1 MQRDLHTFYI
11 PVMGTAFT
19 IESPVK
25 VAKYGISSVI
35 SSVDDLL
42 IEKMRKFH
50 CALTG
55 NKYTP
60 IEKHDEDCRA
70 RRITAYL
77 NLLDQVVREQFER
90 LKASAFEI
98 GSEITKYFELLPDS
112 SPLRQLYKTMLGL
125 SNPAAKEQLQ
135 TELRGRIKPG
145 SIDLNIMTKLDRINY
160 DQRGN
165 PLPSEY
171 SDALAALRGF
181 ANSNLSSAIVFS
193 AGFNGRL
200 YGYVEQFKDFHA
212 DESGHIKKKIIVKV
226 NDYRSAH
233 TQGKYFA
240 KKGLWVSEY
249 RVESGLNCGGHAFG
263 HGGSLM
269 GPNLDEFREKR
280 DTLIGELFEI
290 YNKAL
295 AQKGRMTFTEPHP
308 VSITAQ
314 GGVGTAQEH
323 NFLLDYYGMDAVGW
337 GTAFLLVPEA
347 TTVDRYTLEQL
358 CRANQED
365 LYLSDVSPL
374 GVPFNNLRTS
384 ASEAARIDRIRASR
398 HGSPCTKGI
407 LVSNTDYT
415 EKPVCVAS
423 RAYQQKKLADLA
435 AQQLAPEDYEKEYQ
449 KVVNKSCICHDL
461 GGAAMLAHD
470 LTESGDPTPTP
481 AICPGPNLAYFSK
494 VVSLKEMADHIYGR
508 ANILNDVPRPN
519 MFVAEL
525 KLNIDYLE
533 REIKEMTT
541 ALSDQ
546 SAKYLNSFRSKLLEG
561 VTYYQN
567 LVTKMHDVTAEYQ
580 DRMLAEL
587 QAQKRKLQALVSEYE
602 GIFVG

>member
-60 IEKHDEDCRA
+60 IEKHDQDCRA

-112 SPLRQLYKTMLGL
+112 SPLKQLYKTMLGL
-125 SNPAAKEQLQ
+125 HNPIEKEKLQ
-135 TELRGRIKPG
+135 MELRSRIKPG
-145 SIDLNIMTKLDRINY
+145 SIDLNIMTKLDRTNY
-160 DQRGN
+160 DLQGN

-171 SDALAALRGF
+171 TDALAALRGF

-212 DESGHIKKKIIVKV
+212 DENGQIKKKIIVKV

-269 GPNLDEFREKR
+269 GPNLDEFRKKR
-280 DTLIGELFEI
+280 DELVGELFEI

-295 AQKGRMTFTEPHP
+295 AQKGRMTFAEPHP

-347 TTVDRYTLEQL
+347 TTVDRDTLDQL
-358 CRANQED
+358 CRASEED

-384 ASEAARIDRIRASR
+384 ASEAARMGRILANR

-423 RAYQQKKLADLA
+423 RFYQRKKLDHLA
-435 AQQLAPEDYEKEYQ
+435 AQQLAPEEYEKAYR

-461 GGAAMLAHD
+461 GGAAVLAHD
-470 LTESGDPTPTP
+470 LAENGEPPATP
-481 AICPGPNLAYFSK
+481 AICPGPNLAYFSR
-494 VVSLKEMADHIYGR
+494 VVSLKEMVDHIYGR
-508 ANILNDVPRPN
+508 ANVLNDMPRPN

-533 REIKEMTT
+533 NEIKELTT
-541 ALSDQ
+541 ALTDQ

-561 VTYYQN
+561 VSYYQN
-567 LVTKMHDVTAEYQ
+567 LVTKMHDVTAEYK

-587 QAQKRKLQALVSEYE
+587 QAQKRKLQAMVSEYE
-602 GIFVG
+602 GIFAG

>member
-25 VAKYGISSVI
+25 VAKYGISSVV
-35 SSVDDLL
+35 SLVDDLL
-42 IEKMRKFH
+42 IERMRKFH
-50 CALTG
+50 CALSG
-55 NKYTP
+55 NTYTP
-60 IEKHDEDCRA
+60 IEKHDQDFRA

-98 GSEITKYFELLPDS
+98 GSEITKYFELLPAG
-112 SPLRQLYKTMLGL
+112 SPLKQLYQSMLGQ
-125 SNPAAKEQLQ
+125 SNPVEKERLQ
-135 TELRGRIKPG
+135 TELRSRIKPG
-145 SIDLNIMTKLDRINY
+145 SIDLNIMTKVDRINY
-160 DQRGN
+160 DAQGR

-171 SDALAALRGF
+171 TDALAALRGF

-212 DESGHIKKKIIVKV
+212 DENGHIEKKIIVKV

-280 DTLIGELFEI
+280 EELVDELFAI

-295 AQKGRMTFTEPHP
+295 RQKGRLTFAEPHP
-308 VSITAQ
+308 VWITAQ

-323 NFLLDYYGMDAVGW
+323 RFLQEYYGVDAVGW

-347 TTVDRYTLEQL
+347 TTVDRETLRQL
-358 CRANQED
+358 CRATEDD

-384 ASEAARIDRIRASR
+384 ASEVARIERIRTNR
-398 HGSPCTKGI
+398 YGSPCTKGI

-415 EKPVCVAS
+415 EKPVCIAS
-423 RAYQQKKLADLA
+423 RFYQQKRLADLA
-435 AQQLAPEDYEKEYQ
+435 AHKLEPAAYEQAYQQ
-449 KVVNKSCICHDL
+449 VVNKSCICHDL
-461 GGAAMLAHD
+461 GGAAILAHD
-470 LTESGDPTPTP
+470 LTENGEPTPTP

-494 VVSLKEMADHIYGR
+494 VVSLKEMVDHIYGR
-508 ANILNDVPRPN
+508 GNILSDTPRPN
-519 MFVAEL
+519 MFVSEL

-533 REIKEMTT
+533 REIKELTA

-546 SAKYLNSFRSKLLEG
+546 SVKYLNSFRGKLLDG
-561 VTYYQN
+561 VSYYQD
-567 LVTKMHDVTAEYQ
+567 LVTKMHDATTEYK

-587 QAQKRKLQALVSEYE
+587 QAQKGKLQAMVSEYK
-602 GIFVG
+602 GIFAG

>member
-19 IESPVK
+19 IESPIK
-25 VAKYGISSVI
+25 VARYGISSVI

-60 IEKHDEDCRA
+60 IEKHDHDFRA

-77 NLLDQVVREQFER
+77 DLLDQVVRDQFER

-98 GSEITKYFELLPDS
+98 GSEITRYFELLPDS
-112 SPLRQLYKTMLGL
+112 SPLRQLYQTMLGL
-125 SNPAAKEQLQ
+125 KNSVEKEQLQ
-135 TELRGRIKPG
+135 TELRSRIKPG

-160 DQRGN
+160 DAQGN
-165 PLPSEY
+165 PLPGEY
-171 SDALAALRGF
+171 TDALAALRGF
-181 ANSNLSSAIVFS
+181 ANSNLSASIVFS

-212 DESGHIKKKIIVKV
+212 DENGHIKKKIIVKV

-263 HGGSLM
+263 SGGSLM

-280 DTLIGELFEI
+280 GDLVGELFAI

-295 AQKGRMTFTEPHP
+295 AQKGRMTFAEPHP

-323 NFLLDYYGMDAVGW
+323 NFLMDYYGMDAVGW

-347 TTVDRYTLEQL
+347 TTVDRETLEKL
-358 CRANQED
+358 CRADHDD

-384 ASEAARIDRIRASR
+384 ASEITRIERIKANR
-398 HGSPCTKGI
+398 HGSPCTKGL
-407 LVSNTDYT
+407 LVSNTDFT

-423 RAYQQKKLADLA
+423 RVYQKKKLADLA
-435 AQQLAPEDYEKEYQ
+435 AQNLAPEEHEKAYQ
-449 KVVNKSCICHDL
+449 KIVTKSCICHDL
-461 GGAAMLAHD
+461 GGAAILAHE
-470 LTESGDPTPTP
+470 LVENGEPAPTP

-494 VVSLKEMADHIYGR
+494 VVSLIEMADHIYGR
-508 ANILNDVPRPN
+508 GNILNDIPRPN

-533 REIKEMTT
+533 KEVKELTT

-546 SAKYLNSFRSKLLEG
+546 SAKYLNAFRSKLLEG
-561 VTYYQN
+561 VSYYQN
-567 LVTKMHDVTAEYQ
+567 LVTKMHDVTADYK
-580 DRMLAEL
+580 DRMQAEL
-587 QAQKRKLQALVSEYE
+587 QAQKRKLQAMVSEYE
-602 GIFVG
+602 GIFAG